1 MTIFVGNLAFDITE
15 PDLMRLFSS
24 FGEVSSVRIMDDKH
38 IGSGRTCEY
47 GYVEMPCKDDSEAA
61 IEALDG
67 KMLRQMKLSVIEARP
82 VSPGPSAQART
93 RNRERPQ

>member
-1 MTIFVGNLAFDITE
+1 MTIFVGNLSFDITE

-24 FGEVSSVRIMDDKH
+24 FGEVSSVHIMDDKH

-47 GYVEMPCKDDSEAA
+47 GYVEMPCRDESTAA

-67 KMLRQMKLSVIEARP
+67 KVLRQRQISVIEARP
-82 VSPGPSAQART
+82 LSPGPCPKART
-93 RNRERPQ
+93 RIRERPQ

>member
-24 FGEVSSVRIMDDKH
+24 FGEVSSVRIMNDKY

-47 GYVEMPCKDDSEAA
+47 GYVEMPCSDESEAA

-67 KMLRQMKLSVIEARP
+67 KILRQRKLSVVGARP
-82 VSPGPSAQART
+82 LSPSIKSTART
-93 RNRERPQ
+93 KTRERP

>member
-47 GYVEMPCKDDSEAA
+47 GFVEMPCRDESEAA

-67 KMLRQMKLSVIEARP
+67 KMLRQRKLSVI
-82 VSPGPSAQART
+82 GART
-93 RNRERPQ
+93 LSQGPKSHSRSRAKERPQ

>member
-47 GYVEMPCKDDSEAA
+47 GFVEMPCRDESEAA

-67 KMLRQMKLSVIEARP
+67 KMLRQRKLSVIGARP
-82 VSPGPSAQART
+82 LSQGPKSHSRT
-93 RNRERPQ
+93 RTKERPQ